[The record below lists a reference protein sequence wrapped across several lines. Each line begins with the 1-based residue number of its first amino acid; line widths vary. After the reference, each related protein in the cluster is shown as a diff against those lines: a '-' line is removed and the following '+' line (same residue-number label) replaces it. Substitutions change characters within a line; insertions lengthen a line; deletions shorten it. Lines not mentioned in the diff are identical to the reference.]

1 MRAEKSDFT
10 RFGIALIGVLWIS
23 LFVPLI
29 LPGVTLKSLAWMA
42 ISAFLFLPLLF
53 RKNIFDAGMIVFAL
67 MGVMD
72 IFHYYYFG
80 NLVDEY
86 FVATVFRTN
95 KEEARD
101 FLISLPW
108 PPLIGS
114 VFWMIALAVVW
125 YFLRQ
130 KIFLEKKLR
139 RILTYG
145 IMLALVAWVVICV
158 AYVLAGQRQK
168 PEVELKVSNIYPM
181 HLVWA
186 VVKQRRL
193 SDAVLY
199 APMLPASS
207 PGPKR
212 VKTIVVVIGES
223 ASAQRWSLLGY
234 GGADT
239 NAGLRGVPGL
249 RVVKTLARG
258 VGTVAA
264 LPFILTG
271 LSVEESVAR
280 RAPSFLDLAKK
291 AGYKVFV
298 LDNSRSFGGGDFF
311 GQILRRSTSSYK
323 KVGNGNFDNVLT
335 PGLEQAIKDPA
346 LYKLIVLH
354 TFGSHEIVTDRYPK
368 DYEKFDNSYD
378 NSVLYT
384 SDLLVHWINL
394 LQRDGGGESLLL
406 YTSDHGLSMP
416 PCTVDYIH
424 GRSMSSLEVPFVL
437 WASRGVQE
445 KFSDTIV
452 NGDLNGLSNAVLGE
466 KVVEALG
473 YGELLKD
480 QQWSGSKSATFDG
493 HDWNH
498 LRRMNACT
506 LR

>member
-1 MRAEKSDFT
+1 MRSARSDFAW
-10 RFGIALIGVLWIS
+10 FWIVLIGILWGL
-23 LFVPLI
+23 LFAPRI
-29 LPGVTLKSLAWMA
+29 LPGVTIKSLAWMA
-42 ISAFLFLPLLF
+42 ISAFLFLPLFF
-53 RKNIFDAGMIVFAL
+53 RRKIFDVGVLILAL
-67 MGVMD
+67 VGVMD

-80 NLVDEY
+80 DLVDEY
-86 FVATVFRTN
+86 FTATVFRTN
-95 KEEARD
+95 KEEMGD

-108 PPLIGS
+108 PPLIASVLWMLVVACLWFFLRRMIFLEKESRKILIYGS
-114 VFWMIALAVVW
+114 LIALAVWAVISMM
-125 YFLRQ
+125 YVFADQ
-130 KIFLEKKLR
+130 EKK
-139 RILTYG
+139 TG
-145 IMLALVAWVVICV
+145 I
-158 AYVLAGQRQK
+158 
-168 PEVELKVSNIYPM
+168 ELKVSNIYPM

-199 APMLPASS
+199 EPVLPALS
-207 PGPKR
+207 PISKR

-234 GGADT
+234 SGADT
-239 NAGLRGVPGL
+239 NTGLRGVPGL

-264 LPFILTG
+264 LPFVLTG
-271 LSVEESVAR
+271 LSVEESIAR

-311 GQILRRSTSSYK
+311 GQVLRRSTTSYK
-323 KVGNGNFDNVLT
+323 KVGNGNFDDVLT
-335 PGLEQAIKDPA
+335 SGLIQAVKDPA

-368 DYEKFDNSYD
+368 DYEKFDNPYD
-378 NSVLYT
+378 NSILYT
-384 SDLLVHWINL
+384 GDLLAHWINL
-394 LQRDGGGESLLL
+394 LQTDGGEETLFL

-416 PCTVDYIH
+416 PCTADYIH

-445 KFSDTIV
+445 KFSDTMMH
-452 NGDLNGLSNAVLGE
+452 GDLEGLSNAILGE

-473 YGELLKD
+473 YGELLKS
-480 QQWSGSKSATFDG
+480 QQWSGSRNATFDG
-493 HDWNH
+493 HDWSH
-498 LRRMNACT
+498 LGKMNACT